1 MVKRIEA
8 EVSVLAKLS
17 HEILLGIDLLSLLGL
32 EIRINRQRVFP
43 PLRNYQGATCTVQGP
58 IPMSHLRPEEQKIAK
73 RFLASQL
80 KRLTTV
86 KGVTPLAKHEIRLI
100 DPTPLKQ
107 RYRPRNPAIQEV
119 IDKEVNEIIAE
130 GVIRPFSSPWS
141 SPVLITRRKDGRPRF
156 CIDFR
161 RLNQVSKKDAYTI
174 PQINAILDNLRGA
187 RYLSSIDLKNGYWHV
202 PLTEESKLLTAFTV
216 PGRRLFE
223 FNVMP
228 FGLHTAPST
237 FQRLLDRI
245 ITLDMAP
252 QAFAYLDDIIVC
264 TRTFEEHMSM
274 LGKIF
279 DRLYEAKLRP
289 NTDKCHFFRPK
300 LQYLGHLVDEKGLHT
315 DPEKVAIQNLSPP
328 RNIKEAR
335 RFLGLISWYRRF
347 IKDVS
352 QVAAP
357 LHQLLKKKAQWVWT
371 KEHQEAF
378 EELRRRLT
386 SAPILACPDWTKEFV
401 LQTDASKEGLGT
413 VLTQSDGD
421 TKRIIA

>member
-1 MVKRIEA
+1 M
-8 EVSVLAKLS
+8 
-17 HEILLGIDLLSLLGL
+17 
-32 EIRINRQRVFP
+32 
-43 PLRNYQGATCTVQGP
+43 
-58 IPMSHLRPEEQKIAK
+58 
-73 RFLASQL
+73 
-80 KRLTTV
+80 
-86 KGVTPLAKHEIRLI
+86 
-100 DPTPLKQ
+100 
-107 RYRPRNPAIQEV
+107 
-119 IDKEVNEIIAE
+119 DK
-130 GVIRPFSSPWS
+130 
-141 SPVLITRRKDGRPRF
+141 
-156 CIDFR
+156 
-161 RLNQVSKKDAYTI
+161 
-174 PQINAILDNLRGA
+174 LRGA
-187 RYLSSIDLKNGYWHV
+187 SYLSSIDLKNGYWHV
-202 PLTEESKLLTAFTV
+202 PLTEESKPLTAFTV
-216 PGRRLFE
+216 PGRGLFE

-245 ITLDMAP
+245 ITPDMAP

-274 LGKIF
+274 LRKIF

-300 LQYLGHLVDEKGLHT
+300 LQYLGHVVDEKGLHT
-315 DPEKVAIQNLSPP
+315 DPEKVAAIQNLSPP

-357 LHQLLKKKAQWVWT
+357 LHQLLKKKAQWEWT

-378 EELRRRLT
+378 EELIRRLI

-401 LQTDASKEGLGT
+401 LQTDASKDGLGA
-413 VLTQSDGD
+413 VLTQSDGE
-421 TKRIIA
+421 TESIIAYASRAVNKAESNYSVTELECLAVKWGIWKMRDYLEGYHFVVVTDHL